1 MRSFVLQGKKLQGNK
16 IMDRRIITIDGPAG
30 AGKTTVSKALAREL
44 GCVYVDTGA
53 LYRAVAFEIRCQHIN
68 WEDSAQLERFLACLE
83 LDFVMEGR
91 EPVLTSSGRDI
102 SAYIRT
108 NEISMLASATS
119 AVPQVRKALL
129 GIQKSIARERD
140 AVFEG
145 RDMGTAVFPDA
156 SYKFFLAADVNVRA
170 RRRFEESN
178 ASGISFEKI
187 LEDMV
192 KRDSDDT
199 RRAVSPLKQAPDAV
213 LIDATALDVSQV
225 VEKMKRIINGVQT
238 RFSDQI

>member
-1 MRSFVLQGKKLQGNK
+1 MRLSVLQVTKT
-16 IMDRRIITIDGPAG
+16 MDRRIITIDGPAG

-53 LYRAVAFEIRCQHIN
+53 LYRAVAFEIKRRQIN
-68 WEDSAQLERFLACLE
+68 WEDSALLEQFLACLD

-91 EPVLTSSGRDI
+91 EPVLISSGRDI

-108 NEISMLASATS
+108 NEISMLASSTS

-129 GIQKSIARERD
+129 GIQKSIAGERD

-145 RDMGTAVFPDA
+145 RDMGTAVFPNA
-156 SYKFFLAADVNVRA
+156 SYKFFLTADVKVRA
-170 RRRFEESN
+170 RRRFEELN
-178 ASGISFEKI
+178 ASGVSFEKI
-187 LEDMV
+187 LKDMV
-192 KRDSDDT
+192 KRDADDT
-199 RRAVSPLKQAPDAV
+199 QRAVSPLKQAPDAI

-225 VEKMKRIINGVQT
+225 VEKMKSIITV
-238 RFSDQI
+238 F

>member
-1 MRSFVLQGKKLQGNK
+1 MN
-16 IMDRRIITIDGPAG
+16 RRIITIDGPAG

-53 LYRAVAFEIRCQHIN
+53 LYRAVAFEIKRRQIN
-68 WEDSAQLERFLACLE
+68 WEDSALLEQFLACLD

-129 GIQKSIARERD
+129 GIQRSIAGERD

-145 RDMGTAVFPDA
+145 RDMGTAVFPNA
-156 SYKFFLAADVNVRA
+156 SYKFFLTADVKVRA

-178 ASGISFEKI
+178 ASGISFEKT

-192 KRDSDDT
+192 KRDRDDT
-199 RRAVSPLKQAPDAV
+199 QRAASPLKKAPDAI
-213 LIDATALDVSQV
+213 LIDATVLDVSQV
-225 VEKMKRIINGVQT
+225 VEKMKNIITV
-238 RFSDQI
+238 S

>member
-1 MRSFVLQGKKLQGNK
+1 
-16 IMDRRIITIDGPAG
+16 MDRRIITIDGPAG

-53 LYRAVAFEIRCQHIN
+53 LYRAVAFEVKRQQVN
-68 WEDSAQLERFLACLE
+68 WKDSTLLEQFLACLD

-91 EPVLTSSGRDI
+91 APVLTSSGLDI

-129 GIQKSIARERD
+129 GIQKSIAGERD

-145 RDMGTAVFPDA
+145 RDMGTAVFPNA
-156 SYKFFLAADVNVRA
+156 SYKFFLTADVNVRA
-170 RRRFEESN
+170 LRRFEESTV
-178 ASGISFEKI
+178 SGISFEKI
-187 LEDMV
+187 FKDMV
-192 KRDSDDT
+192 KRDADDT
-199 RRAVSPLKQAPDAV
+199 QRAVSPLKPAPDAV
-213 LIDATALDVSQV
+213 LIDATASDVSQV
-225 VEKMKRIINGVQT
+225 VEKMKRIIK
-238 RFSDQI
+238 II

>member
-1 MRSFVLQGKKLQGNK
+1 MLQANK
-16 IMDRRIITIDGPAG
+16 MTHRRIVTIDGPAG

-53 LYRAVAFEIRCQHIN
+53 LYRAVAYEIQCREIDWQN
-68 WEDSAQLERFLACLE
+68 SALLEPFLDGLD
-83 LDFVMEGR
+83 LDFVMEDK

-108 NEISMLASATS
+108 HEISMLASATS
-119 AVPQVRKALL
+119 AVSQVRKALL
-129 GIQKSIARERD
+129 GIQKSIAKDRD

-145 RDMGTAVFPDA
+145 RDMGTAVFPNA
-156 SYKFFLAADVNVRA
+156 PYKFFLTADVNVRA
-170 RRRFEESN
+170 RRRFEESS

-192 KRDSDDT
+192 KRDADDT
-199 RRAVSPLKQAPDAV
+199 QRTVSPLKQAPDAI
-213 LIDATALDVSQV
+213 LIDATKLDVSQV
-225 VEKMKRIINGVQT
+225 VEKMKSIIKVL
-238 RFSDQI
+238 

>member
-1 MRSFVLQGKKLQGNK
+1 MLQANNVTG
-16 IMDRRIITIDGPAG
+16 RRIITIDGPAG
-30 AGKTTVSKALAREL
+30 AGKTTVSKALAKVL

-53 LYRAVAFEIRCQHIN
+53 LYRGVAFEISRQQIN
-68 WEDSAQLERFLACLE
+68 WQETHLLERFLTSLE

-108 NEISMLASATS
+108 NEISMLASSTS

-145 RDMGTAVFPDA
+145 RDMGTAVFPNA
-156 SYKFFLAADVNVRA
+156 SYKFFLTADVKVRA
-170 RRRFEESN
+170 QRRFEESN
-178 ASGISFEKI
+178 TPGISFNKI
-187 LEDMV
+187 LQDIV
-192 KRDSDDT
+192 KRDADDT
-199 RRAVSPLKQAPDAV
+199 QRAVSPLKPAQDAV
-213 LIDATALDVSQV
+213 FIDTTALDVSQV
-225 VEKMKRIINGVQT
+225 VEKMKRIIKG
-238 RFSDQI
+238 S

>member
-1 MRSFVLQGKKLQGNK
+1 MLQANK
-16 IMDRRIITIDGPAG
+16 VTGRRIITIDGPAG
-30 AGKTTVSKALAREL
+30 AGKTTVSKALAKVL

-53 LYRAVAFEIRCQHIN
+53 LYRGVAFEISRQQIN
-68 WEDSAQLERFLACLE
+68 WQETHLLERFLTSLE

-145 RDMGTAVFPDA
+145 RDMGTAVFPNA
-156 SYKFFLAADVNVRA
+156 SYKFFLTADVKVRA
-170 RRRFEESN
+170 QRRFEESN
-178 ASGISFEKI
+178 TPGISFNKI
-187 LEDMV
+187 LQDIV
-192 KRDSDDT
+192 KRDADDT
-199 RRAVSPLKQAPDAV
+199 QRAVSPLKPAPDAL
-213 LIDATALDVSQV
+213 LIDTTALDVSQV
-225 VEKMKRIINGVQT
+225 VEKMKRIIKG
-238 RFSDQI
+238 S

>member
-1 MRSFVLQGKKLQGNK
+1 MWMRLSVLQVNK
-16 IMDRRIITIDGPAG
+16 IMNRRIITIDGPAG
-30 AGKTTVSKALAREL
+30 AGKTTVSKELAKEL

-53 LYRAVAFEIRCQHIN
+53 LYRAVAFEIKRRQIN
-68 WEDSAQLERFLACLE
+68 WEDSALLEQFLACIE

-129 GIQKSIARERD
+129 GIQRSIAGERD

-145 RDMGTAVFPDA
+145 RDMGTAVFPNA
-156 SYKFFLAADVNVRA
+156 SYKFFLTADVNVRA

-178 ASGISFEKI
+178 ASGISYEKI

-192 KRDSDDT
+192 KRDRDDT
-199 RRAVSPLKQAPDAV
+199 QRAASPLKPAPDAI
-213 LIDATALDVSQV
+213 LIDATELDVSQV
-225 VEKMKRIINGVQT
+225 VEKMKRIIMAT
-238 RFSDQI
+238 

>member
-1 MRSFVLQGKKLQGNK
+1 MSQVNK
-16 IMDRRIITIDGPAG
+16 IMNRRIITIDGPAG

-53 LYRAVAFEIRCQHIN
+53 LYRAVAFEIERRQIN
-68 WEDSAQLERFLACLE
+68 WKDSALLEQFLASLD

-91 EPVLTSSGRDI
+91 DPVLTSSGRDI

-108 NEISMLASATS
+108 HDISMLASATS

-129 GIQKSIARERD
+129 GIQKSIAGERD

-145 RDMGTAVFPDA
+145 RDMGTAVFPNA
-156 SYKFFLAADVNVRA
+156 SYKFFLTADVNVRA
-170 RRRFEESN
+170 RRRFDESN
-178 ASGISFEKI
+178 ASGIAFEKI

-192 KRDSDDT
+192 KRDADDT
-199 RRAVSPLKQAPDAV
+199 QRAVSPLKQAPDAI

-225 VEKMKRIINGVQT
+225 VKKMKSTIIVA
-238 RFSDQI
+238 

>member
-1 MRSFVLQGKKLQGNK
+1 
-16 IMDRRIITIDGPAG
+16 MDRRIITIDGPAG

-53 LYRAVAFEIRCQHIN
+53 LYRGVGFEIKRQQVN
-68 WEDSAQLERFLACLE
+68 WKDNALLEQFLACLD

-91 EPVLTSSGRDI
+91 EPVLTSSGLDI

-145 RDMGTAVFPDA
+145 RDMGTAVFPNA
-156 SYKFFLAADVNVRA
+156 SYKFFLTADVNVRA
-170 RRRFEESN
+170 LRRFEESTV
-178 ASGISFEKI
+178 SGISFEKI
-187 LEDMV
+187 FKDMV
-192 KRDSDDT
+192 KRDADDT
-199 RRAVSPLKQAPDAV
+199 QRAVSPLKPAPDAV
-213 LIDATALDVSQV
+213 LIDATASDVSQV
-225 VEKMKRIINGVQT
+225 VEKMKRIIK
-238 RFSDQI
+238 II

>member
-1 MRSFVLQGKKLQGNK
+1 MKHAWMRCSVLQVNK

-30 AGKTTVSKALAREL
+30 AGKTTVSKTLAREL

-53 LYRAVAFEIRCQHIN
+53 LYRAVAFEIKRRQIN
-68 WEDSAQLERFLACLE
+68 WKDSALLEQFLACLD

-102 SAYIRT
+102 RAYIRT
-108 NEISMLASATS
+108 HDISMLASATS

-129 GIQKSIARERD
+129 GIQKSIAGERD

-145 RDMGTAVFPDA
+145 RDMGTAVFPNA
-156 SYKFFLAADVNVRA
+156 SYKFFLTADVNVRA

-192 KRDSDDT
+192 KRDADDT
-199 RRAVSPLKQAPDAV
+199 QRAVSPLKQAPDAI
-213 LIDATALDVSQV
+213 LINATALNVSQV
-225 VEKMKRIINGVQT
+225 VKKMKSIIIVA
-238 RFSDQI
+238 

>member
-1 MRSFVLQGKKLQGNK
+1 MLRVNK
-16 IMDRRIITIDGPAG
+16 IMDRCIITIDGPAG

-53 LYRAVAFEIRCQHIN
+53 LYRAVAFEIKRRQIN
-68 WEDSAQLERFLACLE
+68 WKDNALLEQFLVCLD

-129 GIQKSIARERD
+129 GIQKSIAGERD

-145 RDMGTAVFPDA
+145 RDMGTAVFPNA
-156 SYKFFLAADVNVRA
+156 SYKFFLTADVKVRA

-178 ASGISFEKI
+178 ALGISFERI

-192 KRDSDDT
+192 KRDRDDT
-199 RRAVSPLKQAPDAV
+199 QRAASPLKQAPDSV

-225 VEKMKRIINGVQT
+225 VETMKSIVIVT
-238 RFSDQI
+238 

>member
-1 MRSFVLQGKKLQGNK
+1 MG
-16 IMDRRIITIDGPAG
+16 RRIVTIDGPAG

-44 GCVYVDTGA
+44 GWVYVDTGA
-53 LYRAVAFEIRCQHIN
+53 LYRAVAFEIKRRQIN
-68 WEDSAQLERFLACLE
+68 WEDSARLERFLACLD
-83 LDFVMEGR
+83 LDFVMDGPN
-91 EPVLTSSGRDI
+91 PVLTSSGRDI

-119 AVPQVRKALL
+119 AMPQVRRALL
-129 GIQKSIARERD
+129 GIQKSIAGERD

-145 RDMGTAVFPDA
+145 RDMGTAVFPNA
-156 SYKFFLAADVNVRA
+156 SYKFFLTADVNVRA

-178 ASGISFEKI
+178 ASGISFGKI

-192 KRDSDDT
+192 KRDADDT
-199 RRAVSPLKQAPDAV
+199 QRSVSPLKQAPDAL

-225 VEKMKRIINGVQT
+225 VEKMKSIIKKV
-238 RFSDQI
+238 

>member
-1 MRSFVLQGKKLQGNK
+1 MLQVTKT
-16 IMDRRIITIDGPAG
+16 MDRRIITIDGPAG

-53 LYRAVAFEIRCQHIN
+53 LYRAVAFEIKRRQIN
-68 WEDSAQLERFLACLE
+68 WEDSALLEQFLACLD

-91 EPVLTSSGRDI
+91 EPALTSSGRDI

-129 GIQKSIARERD
+129 GIQRSIAGERD

-145 RDMGTAVFPDA
+145 RDMGTAVFPNA
-156 SYKFFLAADVNVRA
+156 SYKFFLTADVKVRA

-178 ASGISFEKI
+178 ASGISFEKV

-192 KRDSDDT
+192 KRDKDDT
-199 RRAVSPLKQAPDAV
+199 QRAASPLKQAPDAV
-213 LIDATALDVSQV
+213 LIDATLLDVSQV
-225 VEKMKRIINGVQT
+225 VEKMKSIIMTV
-238 RFSDQI
+238 

>member
-1 MRSFVLQGKKLQGNK
+1 MLQANK
-16 IMDRRIITIDGPAG
+16 TMDRRIITIDGPAG
-30 AGKTTVSKALAREL
+30 AGKTTVSRALARGL

-53 LYRAVAFEIRCQHIN
+53 LYRAVAFEIKRRQIN
-68 WEDSAQLERFLACLE
+68 WEDSALLEQFLASLD

-129 GIQKSIARERD
+129 GIQRSIAGERD

-145 RDMGTAVFPDA
+145 RDMGTAVFPNA
-156 SYKFFLAADVNVRA
+156 SYKFFLTADVKVRA

-192 KRDSDDT
+192 KRDRDDT
-199 RRAVSPLKQAPDAV
+199 QRAASPLKQAPDAI
-213 LIDATALDVSQV
+213 LIDATLLNVSQV
-225 VEKMKRIINGVQT
+225 VEKMKNIIMVV
-238 RFSDQI
+238 

>member
-1 MRSFVLQGKKLQGNK
+1 MG
-16 IMDRRIITIDGPAG
+16 RRIVTIDGPAG

-44 GCVYVDTGA
+44 GWVYVDTGA
-53 LYRAVAFEIRCQHIN
+53 LYRAVAFEIKRRQIN
-68 WEDSAQLERFLACLE
+68 WEDSTQLERFLACLD
-83 LDFVMEGR
+83 LDFVMDGPN
-91 EPVLTSSGRDI
+91 PVLTSSGRDI

-119 AVPQVRKALL
+119 AMPQVRRALL
-129 GIQKSIARERD
+129 GIQKSIAGERD

-145 RDMGTAVFPDA
+145 RDMGTAVFPNA
-156 SYKFFLAADVNVRA
+156 SYKFFLTADVNVRA

-178 ASGISFEKI
+178 ASGISFGKI

-192 KRDSDDT
+192 KRDADDT
-199 RRAVSPLKQAPDAV
+199 QRSVSPLKQAPDAL

-225 VEKMKRIINGVQT
+225 VEKMKSIIKKV
-238 RFSDQI
+238 

>member
-1 MRSFVLQGKKLQGNK
+1 MHSSVLQANNVTG
-16 IMDRRIITIDGPAG
+16 RRIITIDGPAG
-30 AGKTTVSKALAREL
+30 AGKTTVSKALAKVL

-53 LYRAVAFEIRCQHIN
+53 LYRGVAFEISRQQIN
-68 WEDSAQLERFLACLE
+68 WQETHLLERFLTSLE

-108 NEISMLASATS
+108 NEISMLASSTS

-145 RDMGTAVFPDA
+145 RDMGTAVFPNA
-156 SYKFFLAADVNVRA
+156 SYKFFLTADVKVRA
-170 RRRFEESN
+170 QRRFEESN
-178 ASGISFEKI
+178 TPGISFNKI
-187 LEDMV
+187 LQDIV
-192 KRDSDDT
+192 KRDADDT
-199 RRAVSPLKQAPDAV
+199 QRAISPLKPAQDAV
-213 LIDATALDVSQV
+213 FIDTTALDVSQV
-225 VEKMKRIINGVQT
+225 VEKMKRIIK
-238 RFSDQI
+238 IA

>member
-1 MRSFVLQGKKLQGNK
+1 MLQVTKT
-16 IMDRRIITIDGPAG
+16 MDRRIITIDGPAG

-53 LYRAVAFEIRCQHIN
+53 LYRAVAFEIKRRQIN
-68 WEDSAQLERFLACLE
+68 WEDSALLEQFLACLD

-91 EPVLTSSGRDI
+91 EPVLISSGRDI

-108 NEISMLASATS
+108 NEISMLASSTS

-129 GIQKSIARERD
+129 GIQKSIAGERD

-145 RDMGTAVFPDA
+145 RDMGTAVFPNA
-156 SYKFFLAADVNVRA
+156 SYKFFLTADVKVRA
-170 RRRFEESN
+170 RRRFEELN
-178 ASGISFEKI
+178 APGVSFEKI
-187 LEDMV
+187 LKDMV
-192 KRDSDDT
+192 KRDADDT
-199 RRAVSPLKQAPDAV
+199 QRAVSPLKQAPDAI

-225 VEKMKRIINGVQT
+225 VEKMKSIITV
-238 RFSDQI
+238 F

>member
-1 MRSFVLQGKKLQGNK
+1 VWMRLSVLQVNK
-16 IMDRRIITIDGPAG
+16 IMNRRIITIDGPAG
-30 AGKTTVSKALAREL
+30 AGKTTVSKDLAKEL

-53 LYRAVAFEIRCQHIN
+53 LYRAVAFEIKRRQIN
-68 WEDSAQLERFLACLE
+68 WKDSALLEQFLACIE

-129 GIQKSIARERD
+129 GIQRSIAGERD

-145 RDMGTAVFPDA
+145 RDMGTAVFPNA
-156 SYKFFLAADVNVRA
+156 SYKFFLTADVNVRA

-178 ASGISFEKI
+178 ASGISYEKI

-192 KRDSDDT
+192 KRDRDDT
-199 RRAVSPLKQAPDAV
+199 QRAASPLKPALDAI
-213 LIDATALDVSQV
+213 LIDATELDVSQV
-225 VEKMKRIINGVQT
+225 VEKMKRIIMAT
-238 RFSDQI
+238 

>member
-1 MRSFVLQGKKLQGNK
+1 
-16 IMDRRIITIDGPAG
+16 MDRRIITIDGPAG
-30 AGKTTVSKALAREL
+30 AGKTTVSRALARGL

-53 LYRAVAFEIRCQHIN
+53 LYRAVAFEIKRRQIN
-68 WEDSAQLERFLACLE
+68 WEDSALLEQFLASLD

-129 GIQKSIARERD
+129 GIQRSIAGERD

-145 RDMGTAVFPDA
+145 RDMGTAVFPNA
-156 SYKFFLAADVNVRA
+156 SYKFFLTADVKVRA

-192 KRDSDDT
+192 KRDRDDT
-199 RRAVSPLKQAPDAV
+199 QRAASPLKQAPDAI
-213 LIDATALDVSQV
+213 LIDATLLNVSQV
-225 VEKMKRIINGVQT
+225 VEKMKNIIMVV
-238 RFSDQI
+238 